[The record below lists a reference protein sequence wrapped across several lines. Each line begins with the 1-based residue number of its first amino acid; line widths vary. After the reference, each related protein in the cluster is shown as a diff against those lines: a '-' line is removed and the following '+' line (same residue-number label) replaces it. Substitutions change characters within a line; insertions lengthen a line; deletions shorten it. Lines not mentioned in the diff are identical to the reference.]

1 MEHLDILDQTL
12 GQFCERLE
20 SDTPFKKL
28 LEGEADSDLYVRFLI
43 QTYHY
48 VKFTPTSLRLAA
60 ERLKDH
66 SNPLYESLRE
76 RFREHEA
83 EEQGHDQWVLNDLIN
98 LGQDPDIVQRIYPC
112 DEIDAYNAY
121 SKFVVKSSNAVAILG
136 QAFMLEG
143 ISQRYGTPMARNLS
157 EKSNILNA
165 RNAVSFL
172 AGHGDADQEHMAEL
186 RRVIDL
192 ITDQHDLDA
201 VVLCAKVVSQLY
213 SSMIDGL
220 AA

>member
-1 MEHLDILDQTL
+1 VEHLDALEQTL
-12 GQFCERLE
+12 NQFCERLE
-20 SDTPFKKL
+20 SDTLFKKL
-28 LEGEADSDLYVRFLI
+28 LEGEADSDLYVQFLI
-43 QTYHY
+43 QTFHY
-48 VKFTPTSLRLAA
+48 VKFTPVSLRLA
-60 ERLKDH
+60 EQRLKGH
-66 SNPLYESLRE
+66 SNPLYESLRG

-83 EEQGHDQWVLNDLIN
+83 EEEGHDRWVLNDLTS
-98 LGQDPDIVQRIYPC
+98 LGQDPAIVQRVPPC

-157 EKSNILNA
+157 ERSNIPNA
-165 RNAVSFL
+165 RHAVSFL
-172 AGHGDADQEHMAEL
+172 AGHGDADQQHMAEL
-186 RRVIDL
+186 RHVIEL
-192 ITDQHDLDA
+192 ITDERDLDA

-213 SSMIDGL
+213 SSMVEGL